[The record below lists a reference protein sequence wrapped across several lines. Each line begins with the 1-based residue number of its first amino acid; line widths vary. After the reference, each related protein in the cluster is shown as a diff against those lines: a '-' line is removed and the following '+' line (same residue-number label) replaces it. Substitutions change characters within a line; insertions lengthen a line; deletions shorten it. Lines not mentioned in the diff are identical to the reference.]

1 MSRDAHVA
9 GPDAGI
15 QEVARPFRQDGAA
28 RTLVHLGGQADGG
41 DFEGTQVA
49 AGVVEVAGHIRP
61 TRGS

>member
-1 MSRDAHVA
+1 MSRALH
-9 GPDAGI
+9 
-15 QEVARPFRQDGAA
+15 ERGAVC
-28 RTLVHLGGQADGG
+28 TLIDPHAQADGG